1 MQLGRACCVP
11 FICCC
16 RRQREVTRQNE
27 MAERERQTQEL
38 LKSCEVSVLGTSMAF
53 GSWGVGV
60 LLHVH
65 SGWWLLCCATAQIL

>member
-1 MQLGRACCVP
+1 M
-11 FICCC
+11 
-16 RRQREVTRQNE
+16 TRQNE

-60 LLHVH
+60 LRRVH
-65 SGWWLLCCATAQIL
+65 SAWWLMCRATAQILSERQAPMPSM